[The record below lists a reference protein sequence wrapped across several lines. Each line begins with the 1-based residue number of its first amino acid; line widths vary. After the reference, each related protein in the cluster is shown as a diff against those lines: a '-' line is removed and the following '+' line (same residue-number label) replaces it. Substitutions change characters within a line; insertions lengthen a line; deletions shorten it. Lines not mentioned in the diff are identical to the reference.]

1 MSRVVSQNPEW
12 LLNTMV
18 QTRAKSAR
26 IQLLIMSQ
34 HLKPLPV

>member
-12 LLNTMV
+12 LLNTL